1 METRFCSAV
10 YGGEADLRALET
22 GHMVTRVDRVA
33 LDKCFLPPH
42 NLNKNLSTING
53 SVRNS
58 KQSYHQH
65 RRTTRNSTQDDV
77 TLNERSDRT
86 LRANNDNRYRG
97 HSHGNTGH
105 RQITSDQTRTYAW
118 NLHCG
123 KLQGSRILS
132 GVLLV

>member
-22 GHMVTRVDRVA
+22 GLTVIRVDSA
-33 LDKCFLPPH
+33 ADDECFPPPH
-42 NLNKNLSTING
+42 DLNKNLNTTNG
-53 SVRNS
+53 HVRNS

-86 LRANNDNRYRG
+86 TPQEVPRTLA
-97 HSHGNTGH
+97 
-105 RQITSDQTRTYAW
+105 RQ
-118 NLHCG
+118 H
-123 KLQGSRILS
+123 
-132 GVLLV
+132 